1 MADREAR
8 KDAAQRQDVSMK
20 RNASVPFSFN
30 VGCHLHVF
38 SSHPFFQWLK
48 SLGVVSFF
56 SLLVFVRKIF
66 PRRALRARRGV
77 FLYEMKLSIWRRP
90 TPLGSEKVGQF
101 VELREGSPRILSL
114 LACSGHAKFVF
125 RAPFRPLPGSLGDL
139 LGPAW
144 PPWAVA
150 GINLI
155 EELIDVEQM

>member
-1 MADREAR
+1 MLLC
-8 KDAAQRQDVSMK
+8 
-20 RNASVPFSFN
+20 PF
-30 VGCHLHVF
+30 C
-38 SSHPFFQWLK
+38 FFCCL
-48 SLGVVSFF
+48 SPSCF
-56 SLLVFVRKIF
+56 SLPSFPSGSNLLGRFLFSASWVFVCKIF

-90 TPLGSEKVGQF
+90 TPLGNEKVGQF

-125 RAPFRPLPGSLGDL
+125 RAPFRPLLGSLGDI

-144 PPWAVA
+144 SPWAVA

-155 EELIDVEQM
+155 EELTGQSDP

>member
-1 MADREAR
+1 M
-8 KDAAQRQDVSMK
+8 
-20 RNASVPFSFN
+20 
-30 VGCHLHVF
+30 
-38 SSHPFFQWLK
+38 FFLPIISQWLK

-56 SLLVFVRKIF
+56 SLLAFVCKIF
-66 PRRALRARRGV
+66 PRRGVRARRRV

-125 RAPFRPLPGSLGDL
+125 RAPFRPLLGSLGDL

-144 PPWAVA
+144 SPWAVA

-155 EELIDVEQM
+155 EELTGQSDP

>member
-1 MADREAR
+1 
-8 KDAAQRQDVSMK
+8 
-20 RNASVPFSFN
+20 
-30 VGCHLHVF
+30 
-38 SSHPFFQWLK
+38 
-48 SLGVVSFF
+48 
-56 SLLVFVRKIF
+56 
-66 PRRALRARRGV
+66 
-77 FLYEMKLSIWRRP
+77 MKLSIWRRP

-125 RAPFRPLPGSLGDL
+125 RAPFRPLLGSLGDL

-155 EELIDVEQM
+155 EELTEVRGEALSPVIVKFSSTSEKC

>member
-1 MADREAR
+1 M
-8 KDAAQRQDVSMK
+8 
-20 RNASVPFSFN
+20 
-30 VGCHLHVF
+30 
-38 SSHPFFQWLK
+38 FFPPILSQWLK

-56 SLLVFVRKIF
+56 SLLVFVCKIF

-125 RAPFRPLPGSLGDL
+125 RAPFRPLLGSLGDL

-155 EELIDVEQM
+155 EELTGQSDP

>member
-1 MADREAR
+1 M
-8 KDAAQRQDVSMK
+8 
-20 RNASVPFSFN
+20 
-30 VGCHLHVF
+30 
-38 SSHPFFQWLK
+38 FFPPILSQWLK

-56 SLLVFVRKIF
+56 SLLVFVCKMF

-114 LACSGHAKFVF
+114 LASGRRAKDAHN
-125 RAPFRPLPGSLGDL
+125 APLSSMPSSLSDS
-139 LGPAW
+139 LGPAR
-144 PPWAVA
+144 PPGGVA

-155 EELIDVEQM
+155 EELTGQSDP

>member
-1 MADREAR
+1 MLLC
-8 KDAAQRQDVSMK
+8 
-20 RNASVPFSFN
+20 PFLFLLP
-30 VGCHLHVF
+30 VTF
-38 SSHPFFQWLK
+38 MFFPPILTQWLK

-56 SLLVFVRKIF
+56 SLLVFVCKIF

-90 TPLGSEKVGQF
+90 TPFGNAEV
-101 VELREGSPRILSL
+101 LRFRALPERSPRILSL

-125 RAPFRPLPGSLGDL
+125 RAPFRPLLGSLGDL

-144 PPWAVA
+144 SPWAVA

-155 EELIDVEQM
+155 